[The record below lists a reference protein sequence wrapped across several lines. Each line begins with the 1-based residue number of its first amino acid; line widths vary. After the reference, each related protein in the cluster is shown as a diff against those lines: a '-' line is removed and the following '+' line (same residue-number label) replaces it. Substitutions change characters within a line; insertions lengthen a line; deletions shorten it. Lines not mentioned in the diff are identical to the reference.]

1 MTLSEFLHRVMEED
15 RFKRDMNVMDRDVK
29 VTIQK
34 ADGYTDVNIDDFFI
48 DYSGAICIIIDEP
61 EEADA

>member
-1 MTLSEFLHRVMEED
+1 MTLSEFLHRVMEEG

-34 ADGYTDVNIDDFFI
+34 ADGYTDVEINDFTV
-48 DYSGAICIIIDEP
+48 DYTGAICIIIDEP
-61 EEADA
+61 